1 MSRVKWSWFYFLTL
15 LMALLSCLG
24 FRVYR
29 ICLGFRAYLQLEFA
43 ADSQAAT
50 GSDSTCAGDGMGN
63 GGSLSEAEELSQLAL
78 KLEQEAL

>member
-1 MSRVKWSWFYFLTL
+1 MVLVLFSDSVDGITQLP
-15 LMALLSCLG
+15 G
-24 FRVYR
+24 FQSVQN
-29 ICLGFRAYLQLEFA
+29 LPGFQSSVLEFA

-63 GGSLSEAEELSQLAL
+63 GGSLSEAEELIQLAL